1 MTTVAIGLDVGGTSC
16 KGALVTPDGVL
27 LERHEVRTETQ
38 AATKTIIDVAE
49 HLFGRAMTLDLAP
62 VGFGIGVAGFV
73 DFASG
78 SVTFSPNLVYDDP
91 DIAAALSARF
101 AEPVVVDNDA
111 NAAVWGERS
120 FGAARGHDDVALLTL
135 GTGIGSGFI
144 VDGRLLRGSSGAGAE
159 FGHVVV
165 DPTGPDCPCGLKGCL
180 ERFAS
185 GGAIG
190 AWGREEAAQ
199 RPGTKIAEVAGG
211 PELITGEH
219 VSRAAAF
226 GDETA
231 LAILRRA
238 GRFLGIGLANL
249 VNVFDPEIIV
259 LAGSATEA
267 GEPFLGVARDE
278 LARRLAAQ
286 RRRPARLD
294 ISSLGDDMGILGAA
308 ALAFDHAL
316 GGDRR

>member
-1 MTTVAIGLDVGGTSC
+1 MTTVAIGLDVGGTST
-16 KGALVTPDGVL
+16 KGALVTPDGTL
-27 LERHEVRTETQ
+27 LERHEVRTEPQ
-38 AATKTIIDVAE
+38 AATKTIIAVAE
-49 HLFGRAMTLDLAP
+49 HLFARAIRLDHSP
-62 VGFGIGVAGFV
+62 VAFGIGAAGFL
-73 DFASG
+73 DFSSG
-78 SVTFSPNLVYDDP
+78 SVIFSPNLVYDDP
-91 DIAAALSARF
+91 DIAAALRGRF

-120 FGAARGHDDVALLTL
+120 FGAARGHNNVGLLTL

-144 VDGRLLRGSSGAGAE
+144 VDGRLLRGSTGAGAE
-159 FGHVVV
+159 FGHLVV
-165 DPTGPDCPCGLKGCL
+165 DPAGPDCPCGLKGCL

-190 AWGREEAAQ
+190 AWGREEALR
-199 RPGTKIAEVAGG
+199 RPDTKMAELAGA
-211 PELITGEH
+211 PELIRGEH
-219 VSRAAAF
+219 VARAAAL
-226 GDETA
+226 GDEAA

-238 GRFLGIGLANL
+238 GRYLALGLSNL

-278 LARRLAAQ
+278 LARMTTAQ

-294 ISSLGDDMGILGAA
+294 MSRLGDDMGILGAA
-308 ALAFDHAL
+308 ALAFDHAI
-316 GGDRR
+316 GGGS